1 MSYNLTKKVGDSK
14 ILLLDK
20 KEFFKAANGKG
31 EAIFEEFLKF
41 SKDEKYVV
49 PTRLFYAEKSKAWLD
64 ELEKPV
70 IFNIAKNEKEAEA
83 FVDQFKAGLNKSK
96 ASPAKTDTNTVG
108 GTLTTDSGSAISS
121 DVVDIVATDDPK
133 KSKALKVDK
142 GD

>member
-1 MSYNLTKKVGDSK
+1 M
-14 ILLLDK
+14 
-20 KEFFKAANGKG
+20 
-31 EAIFEEFLKF
+31 
-41 SKDEKYVV
+41 
-49 PTRLFYAEKSKAWLD
+49 FYAEKSKAWLD